1 MCICVCVC
9 IRWTILLSRQKARN
23 LLNNRHEKQVS
34 PKNSP
39 IFQDST
45 SSYLLSIYLM
55 LRLPHLFVIHF
66 SSLLSVY
73 VCIHTYIHPY
83 IYIYIYIYIH
93 THTYIIIHVYTYKMD
108 RLVVTKKN
116 LISLTTDMKNMLI
129 HQITNILFYADLIE
143 I

>member
-1 MCICVCVC
+1 M
-9 IRWTILLSRQKARN
+9 
-23 LLNNRHEKQVS
+23 
-34 PKNSP
+34 
-39 IFQDST
+39 
-45 SSYLLSIYLM
+45 Y
-55 LRLPHLFVIHF
+55 
-66 SSLLSVY
+66 VY
-73 VCIHTYIHPY
+73 IHTYTHIYIYINIY

-93 THTYIIIHVYTYKMD
+93 TYIIIHVYVYTYKMD